1 MTMLKES
8 QNTSGKV
15 PERLPPLSIAE
26 RDRRWNLVR
35 AEMKKRGLDCLV
47 IVVFSPGGDMANI
60 AYLSSIHLAGS
71 GGALMVFPLQGEPSI
86 HMAGNLANHRMWLQ
100 AQNWIKEFLAVPYPI
115 SYFRA
120 AIDRLK
126 ELGLT
131 KACVGTVH
139 QADTPGV
146 DSSLTL
152 IFAERGREMAPE
164 IEWKDANGLI
174 EAIRIWKS
182 DEEIALMQQCTEI
195 GDRAFLETAQ
205 FAKSGVASRAVYNR
219 LVSSLME
226 NGSEK
231 PFILWDAGP
240 SPVHGV
246 WVPDGYIL
254 QPGHIIVNEWSPF
267 VRGYGCQFQRPMA
280 VSYVPDHYKR
290 LYDAARSSYE
300 RGLETL
306 QLGNTIMDVVR
317 AMEKPIISEGFVSIT
332 PYFHGIGLS
341 LERPVA
347 YSQFRRDLSKGENVA
362 RWRAFQEEMEKLV
375 VKPGMTIAFEPN
387 AVTPDQCQGVHFGDT
402 VAVTSKGPLRMSSLP
417 LDWFIV

>member
-1 MTMLKES
+1 MADRTKS
-8 QNTSGKV
+8 QDLGETV
-15 PERLPPLSIAE
+15 PERLPPLSLAE

-35 AEMKKRGLDCLV
+35 AEMRKRGLDCLA

-60 AYLSSIHLAGS
+60 AYLSSIHVAGS
-71 GGALMVFPLQGEPSI
+71 GGALMVFPLEGEPSV
-86 HMAGNLANHRMWLQ
+86 HMAGNLANHRMWLK
-100 AQNWIKEFLAVPYPI
+100 AQNWVKEFHSVPYPI

-126 ELGLT
+126 QLGLI

-146 DSSLTL
+146 DCSLTT
-152 IFAERGREMAPE
+152 IFVERGRETAPHVKWE
-164 IEWKDANGLI
+164 DANGLI
-174 EAIRIWKS
+174 ESIRIIKS
-182 DEEIALMQQCTEI
+182 DEEMALMQKCTEI
-195 GDRAFLETAQ
+195 GDRAIQETAQ
-205 FAKSGVASRAVYNR
+205 FAKSGVASHAVYNR

-231 PFILWDAGP
+231 PFILWEAGP

-254 QPGHIIVNEWSPF
+254 QPGHIILNEFAPF
-267 VRGYGCQFQRPMA
+267 VRGYACQFQRPMA
-280 VSYVPDHYKR
+280 VGYIPDHYKR

-300 RGLETL
+300 GGLEAL
-306 QLGNTIMDVVR
+306 KLGSTFMDVVR
-317 AMEKPIISEGFVSIT
+317 AMEAPIVSAGFVSIT

-347 YSQFRRDLSKGENVA
+347 YSQFRRDLHKGENIA
-362 RWRAFQEEMEKLV
+362 RWRAFQEEMERLEV
-375 VKPGMTIAFEPN
+375 RPGLALTFEPN
-387 AVTPDQCQGVHFGDT
+387 AVTQDQRQGVHLGDT
-402 VAVTSKGPLRMSSLP
+402 VLVASKGARRMSTLP